1 MPAAAVAASA
11 RRFAVQVQIRG
22 IASGFPACAGYA
34 PAGTRASR
42 AVHDPFD
49 PPARLPETVGL
60 NGAWLHGP
68 GATRLQEVRDE
79 RADTV

>member
-1 MPAAAVAASA
+1 MPAAAVAAS
-11 RRFAVQVQIRG
+11 
-22 IASGFPACAGYA
+22 P
-34 PAGTRASR
+34 GTRASH

-68 GATRLQEVRDE
+68 DAT
-79 RADTV
+79 

>member
-1 MPAAAVAASA
+1 MPAAAVAA
-11 RRFAVQVQIRG
+11 
-22 IASGFPACAGYA
+22 P
-34 PAGTRASR
+34 PGTRASR
-42 AVHDPFD
+42 SVHDPFD

-79 RADTV
+79 